1 MPGFHSISIRVTFW
15 LSLIV
20 VIFIVALI
28 GTINPRQRF
37 FDQKLVDSD
46 RVAHLIETHL
56 VAEMLA
62 GEPDNIQN
70 HLELIPN
77 VAGIYR
83 VELINPASLVRFSTE
98 PSRVGRTVDR
108 MTDASCVH
116 CHDGVSRPPDKLV
129 YDSQDH
135 GRVFSSNHTLANKPE
150 CRRCHED
157 DGETFGSLIVEVS
170 LSDADLAELQLGRWV
185 MLMGGGLLV
194 VLVLGMGGVIH
205 SQVGRRAKKLVDT
218 MRKVEEGDLAI
229 EVASRSKDELGQ
241 LERAFQRMVSRL
253 HALYAGMEEK
263 IRQRTDSLY
272 ETQAQVV
279 HQEKLVG
286 IGQLAAGVAHE
297 IGNPLTA
304 IDSIVQLLALDSDDP
319 AVQKKVRM
327 IQDQINR
334 ISEIVHNM
342 ADLSRPLSMQIQAVD
357 LNMLLHSVL
366 GLVRYDA
373 RFGPIK
379 VETDLAENLPAVNTV
394 EDRLFAV
401 FLNLALN
408 AADSMPEGGTLA
420 IRTERHDDEIHVSFT
435 DTGHGIRA
443 EHFERIFEPYFTTK
457 ARGQGTGLG

>member
-1 MPGFHSISIRVTFW
+1 
-15 LSLIV
+15 
-20 VIFIVALI
+20 
-28 GTINPRQRF
+28 
-37 FDQKLVDSD
+37 
-46 RVAHLIETHL
+46 
-56 VAEMLA
+56 
-62 GEPDNIQN
+62 
-70 HLELIPN
+70 
-77 VAGIYR
+77 
-83 VELINPASLVRFSTE
+83 
-98 PSRVGRTVDR
+98 
-108 MTDASCVH
+108 
-116 CHDGVSRPPDKLV
+116 
-129 YDSQDH
+129 
-135 GRVFSSNHTLANKPE
+135 
-150 CRRCHED
+150 
-157 DGETFGSLIVEVS
+157 
-170 LSDADLAELQLGRWV
+170 
-185 MLMGGGLLV
+185 
-194 VLVLGMGGVIH
+194 
-205 SQVGRRAKKLVDT
+205 
-218 MRKVEEGDLAI
+218 
-229 EVASRSKDELGQ
+229 
-241 LERAFQRMVSRL
+241 
-253 HALYAGMEEK
+253 GMEEK

-319 AVQKKVRM
+319 AVQEKVRM

-357 LNMLLHSVL
+357 LNVLLRSVL

-379 VETDLAENLPAVNTV
+379 VETEFAEDLPPVNTV

-408 AADSMPEGGTLA
+408 AADSMPDGGTLA
-420 IRTERHDDEIHVSFT
+420 IRTELHDDEIHVSFA

-457 ARGQGTGLG
+457 ARGQGTGLGLSVSRTVLHRIGGDIEVRSDEGKGSRFLVRIPLKPLTDEEEQSGDGR